1 MNLPTTFVRIS
12 LAAVLAVA
20 AVGCRK
26 GDKNLTPIPD
36 GSSSY
41 TDGGYNS
48 GPSGDMMLG
57 DRNNGARNGLGDGSQ
72 FDNNNFQ
79 PGNDIQGGGNDL
91 SGSGL
96 PDDPDKFA
104 GKNEDRLDSSLV
116 YFDFDSYSVSPSELP
131 KIVTVAMMMKEKQS
145 SLVRIEGHCDERGT
159 EEYNRALGERR
170 ALSVRDVLIKEG
182 VSPSRIN
189 TESWGEDRPAMEG
202 NTEAAYSK
210 NRRGEF
216 VLLTQ

>member
-1 MNLPTTFVRIS
+1 MNLPSIFVRIS

-26 GDKNLTPIPD
+26 GDKILTPIPED
-36 GSSSY
+36 SGSY
-41 TDGGYNS
+41 TGGGYTTGPAGGLQS
-48 GPSGDMMLG
+48 GG
-57 DRNNGARNGLGDGSQ
+57 NNGMGNNGLGGGSQ

-79 PGNDIQGGGNDL
+79 TGNDIQGSGDL
-91 SGSGL
+91 SGSDL
-96 PDDPDKFA
+96 PTNPDAFT
-104 GKNEDRLDSSLV
+104 GKTEDRLDSSTI
-116 YFDFDSYSVSPSELP
+116 YFDFDSYSVNPNELP
-131 KIVTVAMMMKEKQS
+131 KIVSVAELMREKPN

-170 ALSVRDVLIKEG
+170 ALSIRDVLVREG
-182 VSPSRIN
+182 VSVSRIN
-189 TESWGEDRPAMEG
+189 TESWGEDRPAVDG
-202 NTEAAYSK
+202 QNEAAYSK